1 MFPLAH
7 FLRQELRDAPGR
19 ASYTLR
25 LTLSCAVLI
34 TLFMTLQI
42 PFLAVALIVVFYVS
56 QPNVLMIKLVSVV
69 FFVTVTVALGG
80 VLLIIKWTYDYP
92 LIRLAASV
100 ALFFCALYLMRVL
113 GKLGLAFFVVA
124 LAVIYAQTF
133 PSMTS
138 QSEILVRLLLWLW
151 VAINTAILV
160 TLLVN
165 ACFQQAFP
173 GNQFKARL
181 AGMLHEVARRLAAPD
196 AEAPPTFGETAAQFN
211 QLQSLFA
218 QASRATPEIAADPQ
232 AWRSRLAATLRCY
245 QLAALLQADEAD
257 SDDRQ
262 QLSQAVL
269 QLKNALSEGPFDG
282 AIPPLTLSG
291 RSVNRAVLQ
300 EMATTLQR
308 LAQGEPVALPQG
320 EVEKAPLLQADEADS
335 DDRQQL
341 SQAVLQLKNALSEGP
356 FDGAIPPL
364 TLSGRSVNRAV
375 LQEMATTLQRLAQG
389 EPVALPQGEV
399 EKAPLLAPDAWRNPA
414 YLHFA
419 LKTLLATLICYVF
432 YTAADWQGLH
442 TIMLSC
448 VIVAQPG
455 LGATMQKTWLRIGG
469 ALLASLLAL
478 LLIVFVQ
485 PWTDSLT
492 GLLAMSLPVL
502 ALAAWIAAGSERIA
516 YAGIQ
521 IGFTFALAFLSWFAP
536 LTNLTELRDR
546 VLGIL
551 LGVLVSSIVHLY
563 LWPDSEAPQLK
574 TRLAA
579 LYRRLADCLAAPKEA
594 VPLAPLLVAFTDSE
608 ALIHRV
614 RAEPLGTYAHPWPQA
629 KDWPMRA
636 TLAQAE
642 EIARLSEGY
651 RLNAA
656 PGDPTL
662 ARCAEQLRR
671 YAERIEQEAT
681 APGEQLTAE
690 LTNPFGPALAAALAA
705 LPDWGPTPIATEQQ
719 AKTS

>member
-218 QASRATPEIAADPQ
+218 QASRATPEIAADPVPG
-232 AWRSRLAATLRCY
+232 ARGWPPLCAAT
-245 QLAALLQADEAD
+245 
-257 SDDRQ
+257 S
-262 QLSQAVL
+262 
-269 QLKNALSEGPFDG
+269 
-282 AIPPLTLSG
+282 
-291 RSVNRAVLQ
+291 
-300 EMATTLQR
+300 
-308 LAQGEPVALPQG
+308 
-320 EVEKAPLLQADEADS
+320 
-335 DDRQQL
+335 
-341 SQAVLQLKNALSEGP
+341 
-356 FDGAIPPL
+356 
-364 TLSGRSVNRAV
+364 
-375 LQEMATTLQRLAQG
+375 
-389 EPVALPQGEV
+389 
-399 EKAPLLAPDAWRNPA
+399 
-414 YLHFA
+414 
-419 LKTLLATLICYVF
+419 
-432 YTAADWQGLH
+432 
-442 TIMLSC
+442 
-448 VIVAQPG
+448 
-455 LGATMQKTWLRIGG
+455 
-469 ALLASLLAL
+469 
-478 LLIVFVQ
+478 
-485 PWTDSLT
+485 
-492 GLLAMSLPVL
+492 
-502 ALAAWIAAGSERIA
+502 
-516 YAGIQ
+516 
-521 IGFTFALAFLSWFAP
+521 
-536 LTNLTELRDR
+536 
-546 VLGIL
+546 
-551 LGVLVSSIVHLY
+551 
-563 LWPDSEAPQLK
+563 
-574 TRLAA
+574 
-579 LYRRLADCLAAPKEA
+579 
-594 VPLAPLLVAFTDSE
+594 
-608 ALIHRV
+608 
-614 RAEPLGTYAHPWPQA
+614 
-629 KDWPMRA
+629 
-636 TLAQAE
+636 
-642 EIARLSEGY
+642 
-651 RLNAA
+651 
-656 PGDPTL
+656 
-662 ARCAEQLRR
+662 
-671 YAERIEQEAT
+671 
-681 APGEQLTAE
+681 
-690 LTNPFGPALAAALAA
+690 
-705 LPDWGPTPIATEQQ
+705 
-719 AKTS
+719 

>member
-218 QASRATPEIAADPQ
+218 QPAGRHRIAADPGL
-232 AWRSRLAATLRCY
+232 ALAAGRHLRCY

-269 QLKNALSEGPFDG
+269 QLKNALSEEPFDG

-291 RSVNRAVLQ
+291 R
-300 EMATTLQR
+300 
-308 LAQGEPVALPQG
+308 G
-320 EVEKAPLLQADEADS
+320 
-335 DDRQQL
+335 
-341 SQAVLQLKNALSEGP
+341 
-356 FDGAIPPL
+356 
-364 TLSGRSVNRAV
+364 VNRAV

-448 VIVAQPG
+448 VIVAQPRR
-455 LGATMQKTWLRIGG
+455 GATMQKTWLRIGG

-478 LLIVFVQ
+478 RLIVFVQ